1 MTSPHIEVRIE
12 PRAAGGVVGWVSV
25 SNPGKLNILNSEL
38 MLRFAAEVEALGRRD
53 DLRALVVR
61 GEGDK
66 AFIGGADI
74 REMEAI
80 GTPAEATAFIERL
93 HGAGRAL
100 RDCPVPVIARVSGYA
115 LGGGLE
121 LMAACDIR
129 VASETARFG
138 MPEVRVGLPSV
149 IEAALLPHLIGWGR
163 TRRLVM
169 LGEIIDAAEAL
180 SWGLVEKV
188 VPAADLDAAVEAWLA
203 CLDLAGP
210 RATRIQKALI
220 REWEGLSPDA
230 GVRAGVPA
238 FVKAY
243 EIDEPRRMLA
253 AFLNLSSRSLS
264 E

>member
-1 MTSPHIEVRIE
+1 MTSPSIEVRIE
-12 PRAAGGVVGWVSV
+12 HRAAGGVVGWVSV
-25 SNPGKLNILNSEL
+25 SNPGKLNILNTEL
-38 MLRFAAEVEALGRRD
+38 MVRFAAEVEALGKRD

-93 HGAGRAL
+93 HGACRAL

-230 GVRAGVPA
+230 GVLAGVPA

-243 EIDEPRRMLA
+243 ETDEPRRMLA
-253 AFLNLSSRSLS
+253 AFLNR
-264 E
+264 